1 MGKGFNN
8 YMTKKF
14 FHPAS
19 KDNIKRVWMAQQ
31 KTTYEKKKQEDLM
44 NQYQK
49 EQEMLSNR
57 ALLGDEKAKL
67 GLSFLY
73 DAPPGMKKKE
83 QEDDGEQEIKF
94 EWQRKYNAPR
104 EAYAKNDETIRDQPF
119 GIEVRNV
126 RCIKCRQW
134 GHVNTDK
141 ICPLFGRNLTA
152 EPPQPENTTS
162 SLLESLKEDGFQM
175 KKSIMG
181 RLMEGE
187 DEKKVVD
194 TDEDDPEVQ
203 FLKSLTPKQKK
214 KLLKKLN
221 KLQSRG
227 SAVKSKK
234 SKKEKKKKKKSK
246 HASSDYESSD
256 SEKRGRKK
264 KLRTSKRKNADSDS
278 ESSSSDDS
286 DDPRGAYSVRSRDV
300 RPKETRPS
308 KRGSPSSYQGHSI
321 GERSRSPIHRSHD
334 REALQRRS
342 EPTRSRRD
350 SSSEEDH
357 KQDHR
362 IRHHK
367 HQSDHQRKGGKSQD
381 NKQGRYQPSS
391 SDSEDDRSHE
401 RSKKMKREYKQ
412 RFNSDSENEKYA
424 SRNGN
429 SSRRGSKKQRSSS
442 SDSED
447 ERQVSKRRDVDGDRY
462 RDRESGKVRRDVDED
477 RYDRDRSR
485 KERRYERDDRRDRR
499 EERNEGR
506 DRKRSRDRH
515 CQV

>member
-83 QEDDGEQEIKF
+83 EDDGEQEIKF

-194 TDEDDPEVQ
+194 TDDEDDPEVL

-221 KLQSRG
+221 KLQSKG
-227 SAVKSKK
+227 SSMKSKK

-246 HASSDYESSD
+246 HADSDSESSD
-256 SEKRGRKK
+256 SEKRGRKRK
-264 KLRTSKRKNADSDS
+264 QKTTKRKNEDSDS
-278 ESSSSDDS
+278 ESSSSYDS
-286 DDPRGAYSVRSRDV
+286 DDPRGAYSVSSRDV

-308 KRGSPSSYQGHSI
+308 KRGYSLGD
-321 GERSRSPIHRSHD
+321 RSRSPLHRPHD
-334 REALQRRS
+334 REAFQRRS
-342 EPTRSRRD
+342 EQTRSRKD

-362 IRHHK
+362 FRQQKHK
-367 HQSDHQRKGGKSQD
+367 SDPYDHQRKGRKSKD
-381 NKQGRYQPSS
+381 NRHRRHQPS
-391 SDSEDDRSHE
+391 
-401 RSKKMKREYKQ
+401 
-412 RFNSDSENEKYA
+412 NSDSKMTNLMRGGKK
-424 SRNGN
+424 SHVNTN
-429 SSRRGSKKQRSSS
+429 S
-442 SDSED
+442 D
-447 ERQVSKRRDVDGDRY
+447 
-462 RDRESGKVRRDVDED
+462 
-477 RYDRDRSR
+477 
-485 KERRYERDDRRDRR
+485 
-499 EERNEGR
+499 
-506 DRKRSRDRH
+506 
-515 CQV
+515 

>member
-83 QEDDGEQEIKF
+83 EDDGEQEIKF

-187 DEKKVVD
+187 DEKKVIEAD
-194 TDEDDPEVQ
+194 DEDDPEVL

-221 KLQSRG
+221 KLQSKG
-227 SAVKSKK
+227 LSAKSKK
-234 SKKEKKKKKKSK
+234 SKKEKKKKRKSK
-246 HASSDYESSD
+246 RSDSDTDSSGND
-256 SEKRGRKK
+256 SEKRGRKR
-264 KLRTSKRKNADSDS
+264 KLKTTKRKSKDSGS
-278 ESSSSDDS
+278 ESSSSEDS
-286 DDPRGAYSVRSRDV
+286 DDPRGAFIVRSRDV

-308 KRGSPSSYQGHSI
+308 KRGHPL
-321 GERSRSPIHRSHD
+321 GERSRSPVHRPHEQA
-334 REALQRRS
+334 RLRK
-342 EPTRSRRD
+342 D
-350 SSSEEDH
+350 SSSEEDLKH
-357 KQDHR
+357 EHR
-362 IRHHK
+362 IRQQK
-367 HQSDHQRKGGKSQD
+367 HQSDLRDHQRKGGKSKD
-381 NKQGRYQPSS
+381 NRHRRHQPSD
-391 SDSEDDRSHE
+391 SDSEGDGSHE
-401 RSKKMKREYKQ
+401 RRKKKSREYKQ
-412 RFNSDSENEKYA
+412 RLSSDSESDIYS
-424 SRNGN
+424 SRSGN
-429 SSRRGSKKQRSSS
+429 SSRKDFKKQPSSS

-447 ERQVSKRRDVDGDRY
+447 ERQVSKRKDVDGKRH
-462 RDRESGKVRRDVDED
+462 RDRSSGKMRRDVDED
-477 RYDRDRSR
+477 WYDRDQSK
-485 KERRYERDDRRDRR
+485 KERRYERDARDRR
-499 EERNEGR
+499 EERYGGR

-515 CQV
+515 